1 MSSFL
6 TNEGASIALQTLHQ
20 INLNIASTQQE
31 IATGRRVSSAEDN
44 AAVWAISQ
52 TMQADVQGYKR
63 VSDSLS
69 LGSATLA
76 VARDASETVA
86 DLLTDMKGK
95 IVTAQGE
102 NVDRSKIQS
111 NIDALREQIGAVVE
125 MAQFNGLNLLKNTEN
140 SAGSGSEA
148 VLGFLRRDAL
158 GVTGADIDIGKRD
171 LTTTASAISAGGGT
185 YTAGAASATLDATQS
200 GEIDASGIAVETG
213 MGFTLSV
220 FGTDADDSNFAEA
233 DLRTTTGAS
242 ETRAQMATAE
252 LRYVARDG
260 DGVGDV
266 VTALARKWGDY
277 AARNG
282 IDDSVLLIAASG
294 TSLTVSSAVTDGTD
308 TIDVTLNTL
317 SAEAGNTIGGG
328 LELLADLD
336 VSTATGAEAALISIE
351 GLLDYTI
358 AASAGFGSNQ
368 NRLET
373 QQAFNDRLSDAMA
386 AGIGTLVDTDME
398 EATARLQALNVQQQL
413 AVEALSIANNA
424 PQSLLALFR

>member
-1 MSSFL
+1 MSSIL

-20 INLNIASTQQE
+20 ISLNIAGTQQE

-86 DLLTDMKGK
+86 ELLTEIKGK
-95 IVTAQGE
+95 IVSAQGE

-111 NIDALREQIGAVVE
+111 NVDALRDQIGAVVE
-125 MAQFNGLNLLKNTEN
+125 MAQFNGLNLLKNSDTDT
-140 SAGSGSEA
+140 GSGSEA
-148 VLGFLRRDAL
+148 VLGFLRRDSL

-171 LTTTASAISAGGGT
+171 LTTNASAISASGGS

-200 GEIDASGIAVETG
+200 GTLDASGVAVETG
-213 MGFTLSV
+213 MGFTLSI
-220 FGTDADDSNFAEA
+220 FGTDADESRFVQD
-233 DLRTTTGAS
+233 DLRTTTATA
-242 ETRAQMATAE
+242 ETRAEMATAE

-260 DGVGDV
+260 DGIGDV
-266 VTALARKWGDY
+266 MTALARKWDDY
-277 AARNG
+277 AAKAG
-282 IDDSVLLIAASG
+282 IDSSVLSVAASG
-294 TSLTVSSAVTDGTD
+294 TGLNVSSSVTDGTD
-308 TIDVTLNTL
+308 TIAVNLNTV
-317 SAEAGNTIGGG
+317 SADADNTIGGG
-328 LELLADLD
+328 LEILAGID
-336 VSTATGAEAALISIE
+336 VSTATGATAALTSIE

-358 AASAGFGSNQ
+358 AASAGFGSDQ

-373 QQAFNDRLSDAMA
+373 QQKFNDKLSDAMIS
-386 AGIGTLVDTDME
+386 GIGTLVDTDME

-413 AVEALSIANNA
+413 AVQALSIANTA
-424 PQSLLALFR
+424 PQSLLSLFR

>member
-1 MSSFL
+1 MSSIL
-6 TNEGASIALQTLHQ
+6 TNESASIALQTLHQ

-52 TMQADVQGYKR
+52 TMQADVLGYKR

-86 DLLTDMKGK
+86 DLLTEMKGR
-95 IVTAQGE
+95 IVAAQGE
-102 NVDRSKIQS
+102 NVDRGKIQN
-111 NIDALREQIGAVVE
+111 NIDALRDQIGAVVE
-125 MAQFNGLNLLKNTEN
+125 MAQFNGLNLLTNTEN
-140 SAGSGSEA
+140 TAGSGSEA
-148 VLGFLRRDAL
+148 VLGFLRRDAQ
-158 GVTGADIDIGKRD
+158 GVTGADIAIARRD
-171 LTTTASAISAGGGT
+171 LTTGASAISASGGT
-185 YTAGAASATLDATQS
+185 YTSDAASATLDATQS
-200 GEIDASGIAVETG
+200 REIDASGIAVETG

-220 FGTDADDSNFAEA
+220 FGTDADDSSFTEA

-242 ETRAQMATAE
+242 ETRAQMATSE

-260 DGVGDV
+260 DGISDV

-282 IDDSVLLIAASG
+282 IDDSVLSIAASG
-294 TSLTVSSAVTDGTD
+294 TSLTVSSSVTGGTD
-308 TIDVTLNTL
+308 TIDVNLNTL

-336 VSTATGAEAALISIE
+336 VSTAAGAEAALTSIE
-351 GLLDYTI
+351 GLLDYTV
-358 AASAGFGSNQ
+358 AASAGFGSDQ

-373 QQAFNDRLSDAMA
+373 QQAFNDKLSDAMTS
-386 AGIGTLVDTDME
+386 GIGTLVDTDME

-424 PQSLLALFR
+424 PQSLLSLFR